1 MNTIKV
7 LLVFHALL
15 FSIATEAQTTLKK
28 VYDEN
33 QNIKIISGAI
43 VNSKSDSRVVYRKM
57 TPRQRLSNIEKRKR

>member
-15 FSIATEAQTTLKK
+15 FAIATEAQTTLKK

-33 QNIKIISGAI
+33 INPS
-43 VNSKSDSRVVYRKM
+43 
-57 TPRQRLSNIEKRKR
+57 